1 MDALTGAV
9 DALRKKGN
17 KELPRD
23 PRDAARLTPKSSPHG
38 PGDFSRHGPHDFGI
52 ADYIQM

>member
-17 KELPRD
+17 EELPRD